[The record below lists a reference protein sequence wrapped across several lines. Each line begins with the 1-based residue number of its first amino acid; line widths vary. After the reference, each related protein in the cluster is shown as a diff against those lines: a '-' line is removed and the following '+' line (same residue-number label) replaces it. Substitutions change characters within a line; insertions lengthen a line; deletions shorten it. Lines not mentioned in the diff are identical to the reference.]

1 VPNVID
7 INCDVPT
14 TSVVTPAPWHAR
26 PGTFA
31 PLSAAQRPAFPGTV
45 LPAAGL
51 GTGPSALVRPVPLA
65 RDKAALVAGRVVPVA
80 TEAALVVPA
89 PQAAVMAQLEQ
100 TNNYIQMTSVPV
112 FGEGAS
118 GPPPDREPA

>member
-1 VPNVID
+1 MSD

-14 TSVVTPAPWHAR
+14 TSVVTAEPWHAR
-26 PGTFA
+26 LGAFA
-31 PLSAAQRPAFPGTV
+31 LPLALQRSAFPGTA

-51 GTGPSALVRPVPLA
+51 GTGPSAFARPVPLA

-80 TEAALVVPA
+80 TKAALVVPA

>member
-1 VPNVID
+1 MID

-14 TSVVTPAPWHAR
+14 TPVVTADPWHAR
-26 PGTFA
+26 PGASA
-31 PLSAAQRPAFPGTV
+31 PRPAAPRPAFPGTV
-45 LPAAGL
+45 PPAAGL
-51 GTGPSALVRPVPLA
+51 GTGPSAFVRPVPRV

-80 TEAALVVPA
+80 AQAALVAEV

>member
-14 TSVVTPAPWHAR
+14 TSVVTAAPWHAR
-26 PGTFA
+26 PGAFA

-51 GTGPSALVRPVPLA
+51 GTGPSALVRPVPRV
-65 RDKAALVAGRVVPVA
+65 RDKAAVVGRVVPVA
-80 TEAALVVPA
+80 AEAALVVPA

-100 TNNYIQMTSVPV
+100 TNNYIQMTSTPV

>member
-1 VPNVID
+1 MID

-14 TSVVTPAPWHAR
+14 TSVVTAAPWHAR
-26 PGTFA
+26 PGAFA
-31 PLSAAQRPAFPGTV
+31 PLSAQRLAFPGTV